1 MDREKL
7 TPFLTDLNGQEHRLE
22 AETLLVGRAIE
33 SDVVIV
39 SPRISREH
47 ARLSRK
53 GRRWFLEDL
62 GSTNGTFL
70 NDERILAV
78 VELRDG
84 DTLSF
89 GGIVFT
95 FHDPD
100 VTSRETPFPRL
111 EIDLPSGVV
120 RLNRRA
126 VSLSPKE
133 FLLLGYLFQRRGEV
147 CSKDEIGRAVWPE
160 YETGGIFDYQIENL
174 VRRVRTHIE
183 IDPTTPQLLVT
194 VRGLGYKLI
203 TGP

>member
-1 MDREKL
+1 MDREKP

-22 AETLLVGRAIE
+22 AESLVIGRAIE
-33 SDVVIV
+33 SDVVIASSRV
-39 SPRISREH
+39 SREH
-47 ARLSRK
+47 ARLSRR

-70 NDERILAV
+70 NDERVLAT

-84 DTLSF
+84 DVLSF
-89 GGIVFT
+89 GGVGFT

-120 RLNRRA
+120 RLNRRIIT
-126 VSLSPKE
+126 LSPKE
-133 FLLLGYLFQRRGEV
+133 FLLLGYLFQRRGEI
-147 CSKDEIGRAVWPE
+147 CSKDDIGRVVWPE
-160 YETGGIFDYQIENL
+160 YEAGGIFDYQIENL
-174 VRRVRTHIE
+174 VRRLRTHIE
-183 IDPTTPQLLVT
+183 IDPTAPQLLVT

-203 TGP
+203 ISP

>member
-1 MDREKL
+1 MDQEKL
-7 TPFLTDLNGQEHRLE
+7 TPFLIDLNGQEHRLE
-22 AETLLVGRAIE
+22 ATTLVVGRAIE
-33 SDVVIV
+33 SDVVIA
-39 SPRISREH
+39 SPRVSREH

-70 NDERILAV
+70 NDERILVPA
-78 VELRDG
+78 ELRDG

-89 GGIVFT
+89 GGVGFT

-147 CSKDEIGRAVWPE
+147 CSKDDIGRAVWPE
-160 YETGGIFDYQIENL
+160 YESGGIFDYQIENL
-174 VRRVRTHIE
+174 VRRLRTHIE
-183 IDPTTPQLLVT
+183 IDPTAPQLLLT

-203 TGP
+203 TSP